1 MNSRTITVRGSARV
15 SAAPDWVVI
24 SFTIN
29 SEHYDYGKC
38 MEQVAMQTESLQK
51 DLAAVGLER
60 DSLKTV
66 HFDIDTHFERVNDRY
81 VFRGYKAVHQLK
93 VEFPFERGYLNK
105 VLRALSRTQSQAS
118 FSVSFQIKDPE
129 PLRHKAI
136 AEAVKN
142 AKIKAKVLAEAA
154 GVMVGKLEHID
165 YSWSEI
171 HFHSSMKYDMA
182 AESMMSSPGYDFTPQ
197 DVNISESVTVVW
209 AIDD

>member
-1 MNSRTITVRGSARV
+1 MNKRTITVRGSARV

-24 SFTIN
+24 SFTVN
-29 SEHYDYGKC
+29 SEHYDYGQC
-38 MEQVAMQTESLQK
+38 MEQMAVQTENLQK

-66 HFDIDTHFERVNDRY
+66 HFDIDTHFEKANDRY
-81 VFRGYKAVHQLK
+81 VFRGYKAVHRLK
-93 VEFPFERGYLNK
+93 VEFAFKKDFLNK

-118 FSVSFQIKDPE
+118 FSVSFEIKDPE

-142 AKIKAKVLAEAA
+142 AKIKAQVLAEAA
-154 GVMVGKLEHID
+154 GVMVGELVHID

-171 HFHSSMKYDMA
+171 RFQSSLKYEMVT
-182 AESMMSSPGYDFTPQ
+182 ESMPSPGYDFTPQ
-197 DVNISESVTVVW
+197 DVNVSESVTVIW

>member
-1 MNSRTITVRGSARV
+1 MNSRTITVRGSAKV

-66 HFDIDTHFERVNDRY
+66 DFEIDTHFQKVSGRH
-81 VFRGYKAVHQLK
+81 VFRGYKAVHHLK
-93 VEFPFERGYLNK
+93 VEFPFEKEYLNK

-142 AKIKAKVLAEAA
+142 AKIKARVLAEAA
-154 GVMVGKLEHID
+154 GVMVGNLVHID

-171 HFHSSMKYDMA
+171 RFHSSLEYDTVT
-182 AESMMSSPGYDFTPQ
+182 ESMPSPSYDFTPQ
-197 DVNISESVTVVW
+197 DVNVSESVTAVW
-209 AIDD
+209 AIDN

>member
-1 MNSRTITVRGSARV
+1 MNKRTITVRGSARV

-29 SEHYDYGKC
+29 SDHYDYGKC
-38 MEQVAMQTESLQK
+38 MEQMAVQTESLQK

-66 HFDIDTHFERVNDRY
+66 HFDIDTHFEKVNDRY
-81 VFRGYKAVHQLK
+81 VFRGYKAVHRLK
-93 VEFPFERGYLNK
+93 VEFVFKKDFLNK

-118 FSVSFQIKDPE
+118 FSVSFEIKDPE

-142 AKIKAKVLAEAA
+142 AKIKAQVLAEAA
-154 GVMVGKLEHID
+154 GVMVGELVHID

-171 HFHSSMKYDMA
+171 RFQSSLKYEMVT
-182 AESMMSSPGYDFTPQ
+182 ESMPSPGYDFTPQ
-197 DVNISESVTVVW
+197 DVNVSESVTVIW

>member
-66 HFDIDTHFERVNDRY
+66 HFDIDTNFESINDRY
-81 VFRGYKAVHQLK
+81 VFRGYKAVHRLK
-93 VEFPFERGYLNK
+93 VEFAFKKDFLNK

-118 FSVSFQIKDPE
+118 FSVSFEIKDPE

-142 AKIKAKVLAEAA
+142 AKIKAQVLAEAA
-154 GVMVGKLEHID
+154 GVMVGELVHID

-171 HFHSSMKYDMA
+171 RFQSSLKYEMVT
-182 AESMMSSPGYDFTPQ
+182 ESMPSPGYDFTPQ
-197 DVNISESVTVVW
+197 DVNVSESVTVIW

>member
-1 MNSRTITVRGSARV
+1 MNKRTITVRGSARV

-24 SFTIN
+24 SFTVN
-29 SEHYDYGKC
+29 SEHYDYGQC
-38 MEQVAMQTESLQK
+38 MEQMAVQTENLQK

-81 VFRGYKAVHQLK
+81 VFRGYKAVHRLK
-93 VEFPFERGYLNK
+93 VEFAFKKDFLNK

-118 FSVSFQIKDPE
+118 FSVSFEIKDPE

-142 AKIKAKVLAEAA
+142 AKIKAQVLAEAA
-154 GVMVGKLEHID
+154 GVMVGELVHID

-171 HFHSSMKYDMA
+171 RFQSSLKYEMVT
-182 AESMMSSPGYDFTPQ
+182 ESMPSPGYDFTPQ
-197 DVNISESVTVVW
+197 DVNVSESVTVIW

>member
-15 SAAPDWVVI
+15 SAAPDWLVI

-29 SEHYDYGKC
+29 SEHYDYGQC
-38 MEQVAMQTESLQK
+38 MEQMAVQTESLQK

-66 HFDIDTHFERVNDRY
+66 DFDIDTHLKKVNDRY
-81 VFRGYKAVHQLK
+81 VFRGYKAVHHLK
-93 VEFPFERGYLNK
+93 VEFPFEKDYLNK

-118 FSVSFQIKDPE
+118 FSVSFQLKDPE

-142 AKIKAKVLAEAA
+142 AKIKAQVLAEAA
-154 GVMVGKLEHID
+154 GVMVGELVHID

-171 HFHSSMKYDMA
+171 RFHSSLEYGTVEDSMA
-182 AESMMSSPGYDFTPQ
+182 SPGYDFTPE
-197 DVNISESVTVVW
+197 DVNISESVTVIW

>member
-29 SEHYDYGKC
+29 SEHYDYGQC
-38 MEQVAMQTESLQK
+38 MEQMAVQTESLQK

-66 HFDIDTHFERVNDRY
+66 DFDIDTHFEKVNDRY
-81 VFRGYKAVHQLK
+81 VFRGYKAVHHLK
-93 VEFPFERGYLNK
+93 GEFPFEKDYLNK
-105 VLRALSRTQSQAS
+105 VLRALSRTQSQSS
-118 FSVSFQIKDPE
+118 FSVSFQLNDPE
-129 PLRHKAI
+129 PLLHKAI

-142 AKIKAKVLAEAA
+142 AKIKAQVLAEAA
-154 GVMVGKLEHID
+154 GVMVGELVHID

-171 HFHSSMKYDMA
+171 RFHSSLEYGTVEDSMA
-182 AESMMSSPGYDFTPQ
+182 SPGYDFTPE
-197 DVNISESVTVVW
+197 DVNISESVTVIW

>member
-1 MNSRTITVRGSARV
+1 VNKRTITVRGSARV

-24 SFTIN
+24 SFTVN
-29 SEHYDYGKC
+29 SEHYDYGQC
-38 MEQVAMQTESLQK
+38 MEQMAVQTENLQK

-66 HFDIDTHFERVNDRY
+66 HFDIDTHFEKVNDRY
-81 VFRGYKAVHQLK
+81 VFRGYKAVHRLK
-93 VEFPFERGYLNK
+93 VEFAFKKDFLNK

-118 FSVSFQIKDPE
+118 FSVSFEIKDPE

-142 AKIKAKVLAEAA
+142 AKIKAQVLAEAA
-154 GVMVGKLEHID
+154 GVMVGELVHID

-171 HFHSSMKYDMA
+171 RFQSSLKYEMVT
-182 AESMMSSPGYDFTPQ
+182 ESMPSPGYDFTPQ
-197 DVNISESVTVVW
+197 DVNVSESVTVIW

>member
-1 MNSRTITVRGSARV
+1 MNKRTITVRGSARV

-24 SFTIN
+24 SFTVN
-29 SEHYDYGKC
+29 SEHYDYGQC
-38 MEQVAMQTESLQK
+38 MEQMAVQTENLQK

-66 HFDIDTHFERVNDRY
+66 HFDIDTHFEKVNDRY
-81 VFRGYKAVHQLK
+81 VFRGYKAVHRLK
-93 VEFPFERGYLNK
+93 VEFAFKKDFLNK

-118 FSVSFQIKDPE
+118 FSVSFEIKDPE

-142 AKIKAKVLAEAA
+142 AKIKAQVLAEAA
-154 GVMVGKLEHID
+154 GVMVGELVHID

-171 HFHSSMKYDMA
+171 RFQSSLKYEMVT
-182 AESMMSSPGYDFTPQ
+182 ESMPSPGYDFTPQ
-197 DVNISESVTVVW
+197 DVNVSESVTVIW